1 MPSATDESGNTQLH
15 YAAHADN
22 LERVVNLL
30 QDRSDILGRNAS
42 GLTPLHFAAFGGN
55 LNVLQRLLLE
65 APDAI
70 NVQSIKGSSLLHEAI
85 RGKSLEVVN
94 FLLDRGADA
103 NLQDKRG
110 NTPLHLAASLKPAG
124 TSSNMCQALLEKGAN
139 PTIQNQDK
147 ESFIFTLLRRSATE
161 NIELLITLALQYQ
174 PDLLSRN
181 SEQQMVFLKDRPLP
195 FPVME
200 AGNPVMEAGNSVL
213 EVGNHVMEVGTQSG
227 KPRKKVKLFI
237 CGHSGVGKTTFVN
250 TLKETGL
257 LSKFQYYFNGTESPP
272 STQGVSCSET
282 NLKDGSLVIWDFAGQ
297 MEYCFT
303 HSLLLNTSGP
313 NTIYCVVFSL
323 KGIESDLHG
332 AQKQAI
338 DQMIF
343 WLRFLSLAY
352 NPDSLPHVIIIGSHL
367 DTLPE
372 ENHMLIAQ
380 RFYENVMKRET
391 ELFNCFQKQFFPI
404 NCKKKTDVEPIKD
417 VLEIIVAKTKQEP
430 KPKICQL
437 VMEHLGLQRVRFQR
451 WQKFIESI
459 TQWLAARG
467 CQPVCPP
474 TLLTAVEYLHNISEL
489 LYLPQYGPSRIISSV
504 SCDSTSPVPSGV
516 IILDMNWLLQK
527 IFARFGNFALSPAS
541 GTNKQLWSFEE
552 VVGALSLNDGEGDAE
567 AALELLETLELIL
580 RTTEGDYVVPAWLKR
595 GGLQRRRWE
604 NLRGVVYR
612 WRNDSRIFFSH
623 FFVGRLQIQLIRIF
637 GKDKC
642 KLWKEGALLVTEAQ
656 VRIEVSEDKRSLYL
670 IGCWGDKDKDGD
682 CYNLLEKIEKEV
694 ETLLRNGWD
703 QSCEKLYLCPIEL
716 RDITEASCTNCDK
729 EQQLSMQSGI
739 TREIKGYSFE
749 EILNAEI
756 NNGSLCGSN
765 IRTWEVLF
773 PQHDTRILRHL
784 GWNCNTR
791 FIEGSTLKKLYHL
804 LDEIHPTGHDW
815 RWLAEL
821 LGKATI
827 SIVKQIEEEAT
838 KKGLSPTSLVLNR
851 YPVTISQLKQSLSIM
866 KREDCLPEIEKM
878 MIRFNST

>member
-1 MPSATDESGNTQLH
+1 
-15 YAAHADN
+15 
-22 LERVVNLL
+22 
-30 QDRSDILGRNAS
+30 
-42 GLTPLHFAAFGGN
+42 
-55 LNVLQRLLLE
+55 
-65 APDAI
+65 
-70 NVQSIKGSSLLHEAI
+70 
-85 RGKSLEVVN
+85 
-94 FLLDRGADA
+94 
-103 NLQDKRG
+103 RG

-372 ENHMLIAQ
+372 ENHMLI
-380 RFYENVMKRET
+380 
-391 ELFNCFQKQFFPI
+391 
-404 NCKKKTDVEPIKD
+404 
-417 VLEIIVAKTKQEP
+417 
-430 KPKICQL
+430 
-437 VMEHLGLQRVRFQR
+437 
-451 WQKFIESI
+451 
-459 TQWLAARG
+459 
-467 CQPVCPP
+467 
-474 TLLTAVEYLHNISEL
+474 
-489 LYLPQYGPSRIISSV
+489 
-504 SCDSTSPVPSGV
+504 
-516 IILDMNWLLQK
+516 
-527 IFARFGNFALSPAS
+527 
-541 GTNKQLWSFEE
+541 GT
-552 VVGALSLNDGEGDAE
+552 
-567 AALELLETLELIL
+567 
-580 RTTEGDYVVPAWLKR
+580 
-595 GGLQRRRWE
+595 
-604 NLRGVVYR
+604 
-612 WRNDSRIFFSH
+612 
-623 FFVGRLQIQLIRIF
+623 
-637 GKDKC
+637 
-642 KLWKEGALLVTEAQ
+642 
-656 VRIEVSEDKRSLYL
+656 
-670 IGCWGDKDKDGD
+670 
-682 CYNLLEKIEKEV
+682 
-694 ETLLRNGWD
+694 
-703 QSCEKLYLCPIEL
+703 
-716 RDITEASCTNCDK
+716 
-729 EQQLSMQSGI
+729 
-739 TREIKGYSFE
+739 
-749 EILNAEI
+749 
-756 NNGSLCGSN
+756 
-765 IRTWEVLF
+765 
-773 PQHDTRILRHL
+773 
-784 GWNCNTR
+784 
-791 FIEGSTLKKLYHL
+791 
-804 LDEIHPTGHDW
+804 
-815 RWLAEL
+815 
-821 LGKATI
+821 
-827 SIVKQIEEEAT
+827 
-838 KKGLSPTSLVLNR
+838 
-851 YPVTISQLKQSLSIM
+851 
-866 KREDCLPEIEKM
+866 
-878 MIRFNST
+878 